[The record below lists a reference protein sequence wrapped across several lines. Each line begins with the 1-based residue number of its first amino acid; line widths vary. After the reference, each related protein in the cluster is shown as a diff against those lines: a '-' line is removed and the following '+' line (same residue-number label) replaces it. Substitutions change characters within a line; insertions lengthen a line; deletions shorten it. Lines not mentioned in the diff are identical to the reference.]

1 MATIMNRILMC
12 LVKRPL
18 AGTLLDENGDTII
31 DENGNTI
38 VGGYL

>member
-1 MATIMNRILMC
+1 MATIWNHILMK
-12 LVKRPL
+12 LVKRPR

-31 DENGNTI
+31 DENGDTL